1 MIRILNRK
9 AYFSSSLEKFI
20 FYNINIKKNDMQI
33 KNKFYYFLIC
43 KIRKYAISCVFRKL
57 ERMGAEFLASNKE
70 YALFRKLIFRK
81 RHTQ

>member
-1 MIRILNRK
+1 
-9 AYFSSSLEKFI
+9 
-20 FYNINIKKNDMQI
+20 MQI
-33 KNKFYYFLIC
+33 KNKFYYFLTC

-57 ERMGAEFLASNKE
+57 ERMGTEFLASNKE